1 MVVRSRLLIPHNVRR
16 YLLVS
21 VFAIHLIGAVV
32 YGRSEL
38 VVRAVCGEFEGLR
51 MVILLPHP
59 HILQLQLLIVDWPM
73 PIPLLLLF
81 RETATSE
88 SGATNA
94 PAVETAARIN

>member
-1 MVVRSRLLIPHNVRR
+1 MVVRSRLLIPHNMRR

-21 VFAIHLIGAVV
+21 VFAIHLIGTVVV
-32 YGRSEL
+32 YGKSEL

-51 MVILLPHP
+51 MVTLPHP

-81 RETATSE
+81 GEAATSE

-94 PAVETAARIN
+94 PAVETAAHIN